1 MIPRIPADPALRERR
16 KADLLLASELLRGQ
30 AALAV
35 DDLGGRA
42 DGWALRVQAWRNLLS
57 SPVVVAAAG
66 LGAALF
72 AGAGVQR
79 RGKLWRGL
87 RWAWLAWR
95 LWQAKQ
101 R

>member
-1 MIPRIPADPALRERR
+1 MIPRIPADPALRSQR

-42 DGWALRVQAWRNLLS
+42 DGWANRVLAWRHLLS
-57 SPVVVAAAG
+57 SPIVVAATG

-72 AGAGVQR
+72 AGAGQER
-79 RGKLWRGL
+79 RGKLWRRL
-87 RWAWLAWR
+87 RWAWLAWQ
-95 LWQAKQ
+95 LW
-101 R
+101 RRREP